1 MMRRVAF
8 VLAGAI
14 LAALAVVAAGAAW
27 LRGQEPVAA
36 LPRQRPGEL
45 ASVVELRQER
55 WRDRKIL
62 HVALDG
68 GAIGRVRFVVSLP
81 DPLPDHPVPVVIV
94 LGGMGAGSDAIRELT
109 EVGGDPGPNAII
121 GYDWPLPRR
130 LPGLL
135 EMALRAPALRRQAL
149 SVPGQV
155 DALLR
160 WASQEPWADTARV
173 SLLGFSFG
181 AFAAPAVQRL
191 AEERGAS
198 VRWTVLGYSGAPIG
212 AVIAGHPKVRPRW
225 LASGLGS
232 VADLLLRPVEPS
244 FHLPHLHGHFL
255 VVEAGSDRLIAPA
268 AAERVRELT
277 PQPRSVVLVEGDHMG
292 IGPNTQGLLRQVI
305 EVTRAWLVA
314 QGGLDPRR
322 PRGRSPGSRHRST
335 AARSRA
341 SASSQR
347 REICSSARR
356 ASARARG
363 SISQHRSR
371 AGPPS
376 PRRTSPAPASTPRCF
391 AIA

>member
-1 MMRRVAF
+1 MTRRVAF
-8 VLAGAI
+8 QVAGAF
-14 LAALAVVAAGAAW
+14 LAALAVVAVGAAR
-27 LRGQEPVAA
+27 LRGQEPVVA

-45 ASVVELRQER
+45 PSVVELRQER

-68 GAIGRVRFVVSLP
+68 GAVGRVRCVVSLP

-94 LGGMGAGSDAIRELT
+94 LGGLGGGSEAIRELT
-109 EVGGDPGPNAII
+109 EIGGDPGPNAII

-135 EMALRAPALRRQAL
+135 GIALRAPALRRQAI
-149 SVPGQV
+149 SAPGQV

-160 WASQEPWADTARV
+160 WASEEPWADAARV
-173 SLLGFSFG
+173 SLLGYSFG

-225 LASGLGS
+225 LASALGGA
-232 VADLLLRPVEPS
+232 ADLLLRPVEPS
-244 FHLPHLHGHFL
+244 LHLPHLHGRFL
-255 VVEAGSDRLIAPA
+255 VLEARSDRLIAPA

-277 PQPRSVVLVEGDHMG
+277 PQPRTVVLVDGDHMG
-292 IGPNTQGLLRQVI
+292 VGPNTQGLLQQVV

-322 PRGRSPGSRHRST
+322 PRGRSPGAPGDRRPRTSGAPS
-335 AARSRA
+335 ARSPGHRA
-341 SASSQR
+341 
-347 REICSSARR
+347 
-356 ASARARG
+356 
-363 SISQHRSR
+363 
-371 AGPPS
+371 AG
-376 PRRTSPAPASTPRCF
+376 RC
-391 AIA
+391 

>member
-1 MMRRVAF
+1 MRRATF

-14 LAALAVVAAGAAW
+14 LAALAVAAAGVAW

-45 ASVVELRQER
+45 ASLVELRQER

-81 DPLPDHPVPVVIV
+81 DPVPDHPVPVVIV
-94 LGGMGAGSDAIRELT
+94 LGGLGAGSDAIRELT

-135 EMALRAPALRRQAL
+135 ELALRAPALRCLAI

-160 WASQEPWADTARV
+160 WASREPWADTARV

-181 AFAAPAVQRL
+181 AFAVPAVQRL

-198 VRWTVLGYSGAPIG
+198 VRWTVLGYAGAPIG

-225 LASGLGS
+225 LAPLLGS

-255 VVEAGSDRLIAPA
+255 VLEAGFGSLDRARGGRADPRAHAA
-268 AAERVRELT
+268 AAERG
-277 PQPRSVVLVEGDHMG
+277 PRRGGSHG
-292 IGPNTQGLLRQVI
+292 R
-305 EVTRAWLVA
+305 RAEKSGA
-314 QGGLDPRR
+314 APARDRGDPRVAR
-322 PRGRSPGSRHRST
+322 RAGRARSPA
-335 AARSRA
+335 AARALAGSS
-341 SASSQR
+341 SALHR
-347 REICSSARR
+347 RRSARR
-356 ASARARG
+356 PAAGAPGGG
-363 SISQHRSR
+363 SVLRSPR
-371 AGPPS
+371 AG
-376 PRRTSPAPASTPRCF
+376 R
-391 AIA
+391 